1 MQATGYTL
9 AMAARSHNA
18 FAKAT
23 LLKNGI
29 EQPGTLAVVSGKVSA
44 DASAAVRRRAT
55 GLKLR
60 GYHPEVDPFNSEL
73 KLWRS
78 VGDEYVALGVFRLE
92 DPSYDSDENGPTT
105 SFSAFDRAYWLSDL
119 RLPTPYEIANT
130 AAKPDNTLLHN
141 AIKGLLMSRAPGLT
155 YQFSNSAYRVPP
167 TTFEEQSDPWEKA
180 LAMAE
185 AGGMELFFDTAG
197 VCVLRPIA
205 GADALNVV
213 ATFGTDARILKASR
227 KFTTKNTNSRAIV
240 TGENTNI
247 ATPIRA
253 EEVDDDP
260 NSPTYYLGGFGD
272 RPTWLRSQFIT
283 TQAQATAAAKA
294 LLARSSGRAESVR
307 IDTIP
312 NPAFDAG
319 DVVRIL
325 HPEIGLDAIHVL
337 DTLDIPLEPNGTM
350 SASTRERRVA

>member
-9 AMAARSHNA
+9 AMAAQSHNSY
-18 FAKAT
+18 AKAT
-23 LLKNGI
+23 LIKNGI
-29 EQPGTLAVVSGKVSA
+29 EQPGTMAVVAGKVSA

-60 GYHPEVDPFNSEL
+60 GYHPEVDPFTCEL

-78 VGDEYVALGVFRLE
+78 VGEEYVALGVFRIE
-92 DPSYDSDENGPTT
+92 NPSYDSDENGPTT

-119 RLPTPYEIANT
+119 RLPKPYEITNT
-130 AAKPDNTLLHN
+130 SSQPGNTLLHN
-141 AIKGLLMSRAPGLT
+141 AIRGLLSSRAPGLT
-155 YQFSNSAYRVPP
+155 YQFSTSAYRVPP
-167 TTFEEQSDPWEKA
+167 VTFEEQSDPWEKA

-197 VCVLRPIA
+197 VCVLRPIS

-213 ATFGTDARILKASR
+213 ATFGSNARILRASR
-227 KFTTKNTNSRAIV
+227 KFTTKGTNSRAIV

-247 ATPIRA
+247 ETPIRA

-260 NSPTYYLGGFGD
+260 ASPTYYLGSFGD

-294 LLARSSGRAESVR
+294 LLARTRGRAEQVR

-319 DVVRIL
+319 DVVRIV

-337 DTLDIPLEPNGTM
+337 DTLEIPLEPNGVM
-350 SASTRERRVA
+350 SATTRERRVA